1 MVLKRVVL
9 RTWHTLIDIAVSGHD
24 DVGSGGRYYVE
35 HGWNKRVH
43 GYSNEIHLLL
53 QLHVH
58 SRFNI
63 YKHTHTHTHIHTYL
77 VTCGMLT
84 TVTGCLCVLQGAL
97 RQPFERLDPVLDR
110 INEAID
116 KSVSAGKCV
125 SSRERCV
132 WNTGGPMKQLTYLL
146 VC

>member
-63 YKHTHTHTHIHTYL
+63 YKHTHAPGHLWHAHNSDWL
-77 VTCGMLT
+77 SL
-84 TVTGCLCVLQGAL
+84 CL
-97 RQPFERLDPVLDR
+97 
-110 INEAID
+110 
-116 KSVSAGKCV
+116 AGF
-125 SSRERCV
+125 STAT
-132 WNTGGPMKQLTYLL
+132 N
-146 VC
+146 